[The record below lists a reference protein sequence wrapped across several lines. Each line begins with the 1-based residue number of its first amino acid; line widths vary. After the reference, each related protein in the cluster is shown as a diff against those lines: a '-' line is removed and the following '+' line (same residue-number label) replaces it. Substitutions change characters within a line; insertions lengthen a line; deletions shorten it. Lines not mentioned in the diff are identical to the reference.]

1 VKKEKRHVE
10 KEKEEAVY
18 KRGWNQV
25 SRQDIIANS
34 LGLNSHR
41 KEQAMQERT
50 APYEQ
55 GYWKEGLLSTESDI
69 ATSGSSLS
77 DQIRSAAD

>member
-1 VKKEKRHVE
+1 MEKKEKRHVE

-34 LGLNSHR
+34 LG
-41 KEQAMQERT
+41 
-50 APYEQ
+50 
-55 GYWKEGLLSTESDI
+55 
-69 ATSGSSLS
+69 
-77 DQIRSAAD
+77 